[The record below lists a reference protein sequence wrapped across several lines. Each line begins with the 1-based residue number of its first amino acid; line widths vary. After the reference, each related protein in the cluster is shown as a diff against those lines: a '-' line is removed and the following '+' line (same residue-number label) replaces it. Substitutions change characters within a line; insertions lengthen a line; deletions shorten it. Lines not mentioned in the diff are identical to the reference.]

1 MKLIKSRK
9 PRNLMNIYRLYLKSF
24 PKNERK
30 PFPFCQKLAHILMKR
45 TPSSSST
52 TTRASWGPPTTSSKS
67 GRVQAR
73 TAVASSS
80 RAPTTRPPTP
90 PRPASAR
97 TWLGSVGVGGHGGGG
112 ATKGAWDVVPA
123 LLDNH
128 GCPGVDSGRVVT
140 LLDAYVSQLATHGAP
155 HTLARLVKGLR
166 YVLPDNALIRTPA
179 LNRASLEE
187 IK

>member
-1 MKLIKSRK
+1 MTPPPTADAAKAYSRSK
-9 PRNLMNIYRLYLKSF
+9 GADASLSNPPRNIVRNPDIRLT
-24 PKNERK
+24 
-30 PFPFCQKLAHILMKR
+30 AHGQDVD
-45 TPSSSST
+45 
-52 TTRASWGPPTTSSKS
+52 A
-67 GRVQAR
+67 
-73 TAVASSS
+73 TALVAVVDVLVVK
-80 RAPTTRPPTP
+80 A
-90 PRPASAR
+90 
-97 TWLGSVGVGGHGGGG
+97 LESVGKRIVRQDRARFNALKGRPFHEAHVLWPTDIVTVGK

>member
-1 MKLIKSRK
+1 M
-9 PRNLMNIYRLYLKSF
+9 
-24 PKNERK
+24 
-30 PFPFCQKLAHILMKR
+30 
-45 TPSSSST
+45 TP
-52 TTRASWGPPTTSSKS
+52 PPTADAARAYSRSKAADASLSTSS
-67 GRVQAR
+67 RNIVR
-73 TAVASSS
+73 NPDVRLTAHGQDVDATALVAVVDVLVVK
-80 RAPTTRPPTP
+80 A
-90 PRPASAR
+90 
-97 TWLGSVGVGGHGGGG
+97 LESVGKRIVRADRARFNQLKGRPFHEAHVLWPTDIITVGK

>member
-1 MKLIKSRK
+1 MTPPPTADAAKAYSRSK
-9 PRNLMNIYRLYLKSF
+9 AAAAPRNVVRNPDVRLTVHGQDVDATALVAVVDVLVVKALEAVGKRIVRQDRARFNQLKG
-24 PKNERK
+24 R
-30 PFPFCQKLAHILMKR
+30 PFHEAHVL
-45 TPSSSST
+45 
-52 TTRASWGPPTTSSKS
+52 WPTDIIT
-67 GRVQAR
+67 
-73 TAVASSS
+73 
-80 RAPTTRPPTP
+80 
-90 PRPASAR
+90 
-97 TWLGSVGVGGHGGGG
+97 VGK

-166 YVLPDNALIRTPA
+166 YVLPDNALIRTPD